1 MVYESG
7 VDGVEGGVGT
17 EALAVVEPS
26 EVTEVA
32 HGATMGYDDGGSVD
46 LAVNIAVLDSG
57 GGEPVDGASAEAVDG
72 TETVVSGPGGSGGMG
87 KEGGGNRGETGA
99 SGEMDVD
106 SVETAVL
113 AGEDE
118 ALQVPGVAATS
129 DSIHQKKSASRS
141 SCKSTYL
148 T

>member
-1 MVYESG
+1 MIEEGG
-7 VDGVEGGVGT
+7 VDGVEGGICT

-32 HGATMGYDDGGSVD
+32 HGATMGADDGGSVD

-57 GGEPVDGASAEAVDG
+57 GSEPVDGASAEAVDG

-118 ALQVPGVAATS
+118 ALPGAGCCSYV
-129 DSIHQKKSASRS
+129 
-141 SCKSTYL
+141 
-148 T
+148 